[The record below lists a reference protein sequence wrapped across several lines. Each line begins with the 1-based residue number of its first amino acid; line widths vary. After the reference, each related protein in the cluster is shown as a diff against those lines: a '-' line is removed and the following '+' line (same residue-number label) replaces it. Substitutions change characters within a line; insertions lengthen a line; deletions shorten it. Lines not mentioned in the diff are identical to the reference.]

1 VRLRLAWRRTMNDL
15 VKHIGVILAIGL
27 GLVWWSPGA
36 GAQATGQIAGVVSDT
51 SGSVVPGA
59 TVEVTNQATGF
70 IRSAVT
76 AIDGAYTI
84 PLLNPGVYEAKASLS
99 GFRTTVQ
106 GGIEVVVNGT
116 ARVDLKLQVG
126 SISEQVTVAA
136 AAPLVETK
144 NATLGVV
151 IDQKKVVDLPLNGR
165 NFTQLGT
172 LIPGVVAPP
181 AGLGGADGNAT
192 PGGFG
197 NVTGGFNVNGMRNQ
211 SNNFLLDGSPNND
224 SFNTGFVLRPP
235 PDAIEEFKILT
246 HSYAAEYGRNAGSVV
261 NVVSKSGSN
270 DWRGGAWEFN
280 RDDSR
285 QATNYFATTK
295 PALKQN
301 QYGGSLG
308 GPLEKNRAFFFG
320 YYEGFNNRQGTT
332 DNRVVLSSAQRGGDF
347 SGGAAIRDPLTGQPF
362 PGNVIPANR
371 ISPIST
377 NILNQYIP
385 LPNTAGN
392 RSVRSPD
399 VLDTREQ
406 FGLRGDYRLSDA
418 HTLLARYMFAHTNN
432 VNPLGGSN
440 FSPAGNTA
448 DATLQD
454 IMGSDTWIVKSSMI
468 NVVRAN
474 LNRISA
480 KPNVTSGLDL
490 KSLGFQYSGTNTTA
504 QGLPFIT
511 VNGFF
516 TTGDAQQ
523 PFATR
528 TNNVLSVSDDFTWV
542 TGRHAYKFGGE
553 LRRDQIF
560 VSFINRP
567 NGDYTFTGQYTG
579 NAAADFLLGVPI
591 QFRQGSGDPNLDGSS
606 WTYALYAQDE
616 FRFGSRLT
624 LNYGLRYEVNQP
636 FAESQNH
643 LNAFHPGQQST
654 VIPSAPTGLVYP
666 GDTGVPDGTY
676 YTDKNNFA
684 PRLAAIWDP
693 NGDGRTSIR
702 AAWGMFYDTLPGQGD
717 FFQNGTL
724 APPFQPLTQVD
735 FPAPI
740 SFASPLGGALPV
752 GFPPGLIFIGWG
764 PDFKTPMVQHYN
776 VTVQRQ
782 VGSYWGLEAGY
793 VGSRGYNL
801 PIFMEV
807 NPTIPI
813 LSPTPTVGPRVFP
826 AFSLVRPTFS
836 AADSWYNALQASAR
850 LRPWRGLNMLA
861 SYTLS
866 HAVDDVSGLNI
877 GGESRPMLPVTIG
890 NQASID
896 TALEREKGDALF
908 DARHRVVVSFGYE
921 LPRLESSNTAV
932 RLALGGWQVNGIL
945 QAQTGFPLTAIEP
958 NNVSLTSLTNRPN
971 MTCDPNDNAPHTVA
985 QYFNTNC
992 FQRLTLAANAGQ
1004 IGNEARDVIRGPGFA
1019 RTDLSFFKNFVVTG
1033 SQQFQV
1039 RVEFFNLFNQE
1050 RFGQPGNQ
1058 IGSPTFGVITTAD
1071 DGRIVQLGL
1080 KYTF

>member
-1 VRLRLAWRRTMNDL
+1 MQTRLRDA
-15 VKHIGVILAIGL
+15 VIIVALGL
-27 GLVWWSPGA
+27 GLVLAPARAW
-36 GAQATGQIAGVVSDT
+36 AQATGQITGVVTDST
-51 SGSVVPGA
+51 GGVVPGA
-59 TVEVTNQATGF
+59 MVEVTNQATGF
-70 IRSAVT
+70 TRNAVT
-76 AIDGAYTI
+76 AVDGVYTI
-84 PLLNPGVYEAKASLS
+84 PLLNPGAYEAKVSLS
-99 GFRTTVQ
+99 GFRTTIRS
-106 GGIEVVVNGT
+106 GIVVVVNET
-116 ARVDLKLQVG
+116 ARVDLKLQIGAV
-126 SISEQVTVAA
+126 SEQVTVEAQ
-136 AAPLVETK
+136 APLVETK

-181 AGLGGADGNAT
+181 SGLGGSDGNAT

-246 HSYAAEYGRNAGSVV
+246 HSYNAEFGRNAGSVV
-261 NVVSKSGSN
+261 NVVTKSGAN

-308 GPLEKNRAFFFG
+308 GPIQKNRTFFFG

-332 DNRVVLSSAQRGGDF
+332 DTRVVLSQAQRGGDF
-347 SGGAAIRDPLTGQPF
+347 SGGAAIKDPLTGLPF
-362 PGNVIPANR
+362 PGNVIPASR
-371 ISPIST
+371 LSPIST
-377 NILNQYIP
+377 NILTQYIP
-385 LPNTAGN
+385 VPNTTGN

-406 FGLRGDYRLSDA
+406 FGLRADVKLSDA
-418 HTLLARYMFAHTNN
+418 HTLLTRYMYGHTNN

-448 DATLQD
+448 VATLQD
-454 IMGSDTWIVKSSMI
+454 IMGSDTWVMRSNMI
-468 NVVRAN
+468 NVLRAN
-474 LNRISA
+474 LNRIDAS
-480 KPNVTSGLDL
+480 PNVTSGLDL
-490 KSLGFQYSGTNTTA
+490 SSLGFKYNGTNATA
-504 QGLPFIT
+504 AGLPFIT

-516 TTGDAQQ
+516 STGDAQQ
-523 PFATR
+523 PFASR
-528 TNNVLSVSDDFTWV
+528 TNNVISVSDDLTRV
-542 TGRHAYKFGGE
+542 TGRHSFKVGGE
-553 LRRDQIF
+553 LRRDQIR
-560 VSFINRP
+560 VSYINRP
-567 NGDYTFTGQYTG
+567 NGDFTFNGQYTG
-579 NAAADFLLGVPI
+579 NAAADFMLGLPV

-606 WTYALYAQDE
+606 WTYAIYGQDE
-616 FRFGSRLT
+616 YRVGQRLT

-654 VIPSAPTGLVYP
+654 IIPAAPKGLVYP
-666 GDTGVPDGTY
+666 GDAGVPPGTY
-676 YTDKNNFA
+676 PTDTNNVA
-684 PRLAAIWDP
+684 PRLAAIWDMT
-693 NGDGRTSIR
+693 GDGRTSVR
-702 AAWGMFYDTLPGQGD
+702 AAWGIFYDTLPGQGD

-735 FPAPI
+735 YPAPI
-740 SFASPLGGALPV
+740 PFASPLGGASPV

-776 VTVQRQ
+776 VSLQRQ
-782 VGSYWGLEAGY
+782 VGNYWGLEAGY

-813 LSPTPTVGPRVFP
+813 LSPTPAIGPRLFP

-836 AADSWYNALQASAR
+836 VAESWYNSLQASAR
-850 LRPWRGLNMLA
+850 MRPWHGVNMLV

-866 HAVDDVSGLNI
+866 HAIDDVSGLNI

-890 NQASID
+890 DQASFD
-896 TALEREKGDALF
+896 AALAREKGDALF
-908 DARHRVVVSFGYE
+908 DARHRFVVSFGYE
-921 LPRLESSNTAV
+921 LPRLADKNAAM
-932 RLALGGWQVNGIL
+932 RLTLGGWQVNGIV
-945 QAQTGFPLTAIEP
+945 QGQTGFPLTAIEP

-971 MTCDPNDNAPHTVA
+971 MTCDPNENAPNTVA
-985 QYFNTNC
+985 QYFNTAC
-992 FQRLTLAANAGQ
+992 FTRLTTAANGGQ
-1004 IGNEARDVIRGPGFA
+1004 VGNEPRNAIRGPGFA
-1019 RTDLSFFKNFVVTG
+1019 RTDVSFFKNFAVAGT
-1033 SQQFQV
+1033 QQLQL

-1058 IGSPTFGVITTAD
+1058 IGSPTFGVITSAD
-1071 DGRIVQLGL
+1071 DGRIVQLGI